1 MIVRWR
7 SLSIRHQLGFLV
19 VAMLVFLL
27 GMHLVVWREMD
38 RSIEML
44 QQETARLD
52 LESQGLIQKMGT
64 LKVLENDITQL
75 RENLSFRV
83 QQFPQNIKSNTFRRD
98 VVEISKRRNVTI
110 RLWKPEVPLMDL
122 QDSETSIPIT
132 VKLEGD
138 FQSTLQFL
146 DELRRLPW
154 VQSIASL
161 ALSSGQGSEDSPF
174 IITNVAIRGLTPLSI
189 EHVQNL
195 LKA

>member
-52 LESQGLIQKMGT
+52 LESQGLIQKMDT

-138 FQSTLQFL
+138 FQGTLQFL

>member
-1 MIVRWR
+1 
-7 SLSIRHQLGFLV
+7 
-19 VAMLVFLL
+19 MLVFLL

-83 QQFPQNIKSNTFRRD
+83 QQFPQNTKSNTFRRD

-138 FQSTLQFL
+138 FQGTLQFL

-161 ALSSGQGSEDSPF
+161 ALSSGQGSEYSPF